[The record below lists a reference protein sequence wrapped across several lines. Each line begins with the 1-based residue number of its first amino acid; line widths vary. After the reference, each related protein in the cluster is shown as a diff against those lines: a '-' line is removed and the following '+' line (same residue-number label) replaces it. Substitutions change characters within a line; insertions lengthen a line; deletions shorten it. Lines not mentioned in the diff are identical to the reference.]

1 MSAATINVDDLT
13 KTLKDA
19 AYVAVG
25 FGVIAFQKTQVRR
38 REFEKQY
45 GFSTESVREQFTKVA
60 DEVEDRIEP
69 VIEAVEASLDQ
80 LEERLPEQ
88 AREVFKTVRTTA
100 KDAGAQL
107 KTLLTEARRGQTAA

>member
-1 MSAATINVDDLT
+1 MADATVTDLT

-19 AYVAVG
+19 AYIAVG

-38 REFEKQY
+38 REFEQQF
-45 GFSTESVREQFTKVA
+45 GLSTGQFRQQMAKVA
-60 DEVEDRIEP
+60 DDLEERIEP
-69 VIEAVEASLDQ
+69 IVETVETSLDQ

-100 KDAGAQL
+100 KDAGAQFR
-107 KTLLTEARRGQTAA
+107 TLLTEINKGSAAAA